1 MSVYLENKSQIDKI
15 FEEDVK
21 EFGYSRVGHM
31 EDFSESVRAGIP
43 GLLPDQLSGDPEFLK
58 VYRIEGDGILV
69 RI

>member
-1 MSVYLENKSQIDKI
+1 MSLYLKNKSQIDKI
-15 FEEDVK
+15 FEEDVR

-31 EDFSESVRAGIP
+31 EDFEGSVRPGIP
-43 GLLPDQLSGDPEFLK
+43 DILPDQLSGDPEFLK